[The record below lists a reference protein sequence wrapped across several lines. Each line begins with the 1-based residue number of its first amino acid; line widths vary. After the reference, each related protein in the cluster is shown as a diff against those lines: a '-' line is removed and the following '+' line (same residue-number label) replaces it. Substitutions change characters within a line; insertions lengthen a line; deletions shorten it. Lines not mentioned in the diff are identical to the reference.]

1 MTMNP
6 NPNSANIITLVI
18 RISGTIPPTVSRNAS
33 IEYVNGKY
41 GEMVWKNFG
50 VVCIGNVPPPPAICK
65 TNKII
70 ATALPG
76 FPNNATDV

>member
-6 NPNSANIITLVI
+6 KPNSTNIITLVI

-41 GEMVWKNFG
+41 GEMVWKKFG
-50 VVCIGNVPPPPAICK
+50 VV
-65 TNKII
+65 
-70 ATALPG
+70 
-76 FPNNATDV
+76 